1 MTINKEGVCMINKI
15 NNKGFTLA
23 EALVAM
29 LLVAI
34 MAAGIIV
41 ALMSTKRAIIA
52 PTNREEMLLAIE
64 EVSSILQGA
73 TETTPALCGQTG
85 YALDVTTGCAQNDAS
100 ARANCHNIACKRPSS
115 CRGNDDYFIY
125 SVGVDNTN
133 NQNQKYI
140 NFMISCE
147 GQTI

>member
-1 MTINKEGVCMINKI
+1 MNKI
-15 NNKGFTLA
+15 KNKKGFTLA

-34 MAAGIIV
+34 MAAGVIV
-41 ALMSTKRAIIA
+41 ALMSTKRAIVA
-52 PTNREEMLLAIE
+52 PTNREEMLFAIE

-85 YALDVTTGCAQNDAS
+85 YALEETPNCGQGSTQSCHDVSCKAPNSCKGAND
-100 ARANCHNIACKRPSS
+100 
-115 CRGNDDYFIY
+115 FFVY
-125 SVGVDNTN
+125 SVVDPVEETQENT
-133 NQNQKYI
+133 QDQKYI
-140 NFMISCE
+140 SFMISCE

>member
-1 MTINKEGVCMINKI
+1 MIKKI

-73 TETTPALCGQTG
+73 TETTPALCGASG
-85 YALDVTTGCAQNDAS
+85 NALDITAGCAQDDANT
-100 ARANCHNIACKRPSS
+100 RANCHNVSCKAPRS
-115 CRGNDDYFIY
+115 CQGNNDYFIY
-125 SVGVDNTN
+125 SVGVYNTD